1 MRNKKV
7 FSFDEEKDAKAIIA
21 NGFPDGAIDYS
32 AMYLVA
38 KYLRQTLKYGAI
50 RLERELIRFCK
61 EQDKNFNPVVDAESI
76 QKWVT
81 SAMNYDL
88 RKIESI
94 TISQQEI
101 DFLRMIDSSKDRKLL
116 FMTLVLSKALKY
128 RGTRRKK
135 TDLKVSDNYYIHYNN
150 FLDIIRLSGLRNIS
164 EIDLADIYSKYSEHF
179 IFYHAEKELIKIN
192 FIDKRSE
199 NGAVIDN
206 LNNTLEIYDTLFG
219 KNVSITHC
227 ADCRRE
233 MIKNNNKQIYCK
245 VCAFKHKNEQDKI
258 RMKLKRAKS

>member
-7 FSFDEEKDAKAIIA
+7 FSFNEEKDAVEIIK
-21 NGFPDGAIDYS
+21 NGFPNGVIDYS

-38 KYLRQTLKYGAI
+38 KYFRQTMKYGAI
-50 RLERELIRFCK
+50 RLERELIKFCK

-88 RKIESI
+88 RKIENI

-101 DFLRMIDSSKDRKLL
+101 DFLKTIESSKDRKLL
-116 FMTLVLSKALKY
+116 FMTLVLSKALKH

-135 TDLKVSDNYYIHYNN
+135 TEFKISDNYYIHYNN
-150 FLDIIRLSGLRNIS
+150 FSDIIRLSGLKNVS
-164 EIDLADIYSKYSEHF
+164 EIDLADVYSKYSEHLT
-179 IFYHAEKELIKIN
+179 FYHAEKELIKIN
-192 FIDKRSE
+192 FIDKHSE
-199 NGAVIDN
+199 NGIVVDN
-206 LNNTLEIYDTLFG
+206 LNETLKFYDALFG
-219 KNVSITHC
+219 KNASVSHC
-227 ADCRRE
+227 VDCGRQ
-233 MIKNNNKQIYCK
+233 MIKSNNKQIYCK